1 VEGSDIDG
9 DEDGGPG
16 GSSWVMAEDLDGP
29 GAEERAAAL
38 ARFDAMLQD
47 PRPDGPA
54 WGGAAQG
61 RYGPAAAP
69 RPPRGAGTRAV
80 RKIFLSQFCY

>member
-1 VEGSDIDG
+1 MEGSDDDG
-9 DEDGGPG
+9 DDGDGPG

-54 WGGAAQG
+54 
-61 RYGPAAAP
+61 
-69 RPPRGAGTRAV
+69 
-80 RKIFLSQFCY
+80 

>member
-1 VEGSDIDG
+1 MASATPRGTDRPPRRPDSECVALNPVEGSDDDG

-54 WGGAAQG
+54 
-61 RYGPAAAP
+61 
-69 RPPRGAGTRAV
+69 
-80 RKIFLSQFCY
+80 

>member
-1 VEGSDIDG
+1 MEGSDDDDG
-9 DEDGGPG
+9 EDGPG

-47 PRPDGPA
+47 PRLDGPA
-54 WGGAAQG
+54 
-61 RYGPAAAP
+61 
-69 RPPRGAGTRAV
+69 
-80 RKIFLSQFCY
+80 

>member
-1 VEGSDIDG
+1 MEGSDDDDG
-9 DEDGGPG
+9 EDGPG

-38 ARFDAMLQD
+38 ARFAAMLPD
-47 PRPDGPA
+47 PRLAGPA
-54 WGGAAQG
+54 RGRRGHGPRQVRGRLPPPPAGG
-61 RYGPAAAP
+61 
-69 RPPRGAGTRAV
+69 GTRAV

>member
-1 VEGSDIDG
+1 MEGSDDDG

-54 WGGAAQG
+54 
-61 RYGPAAAP
+61 
-69 RPPRGAGTRAV
+69 
-80 RKIFLSQFCY
+80 